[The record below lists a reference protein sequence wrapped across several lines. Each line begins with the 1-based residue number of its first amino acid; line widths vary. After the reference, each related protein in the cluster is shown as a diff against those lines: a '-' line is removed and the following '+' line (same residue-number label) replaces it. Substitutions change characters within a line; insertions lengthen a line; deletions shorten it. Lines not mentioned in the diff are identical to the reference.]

1 MRQPNRLFLIF
12 LALCASVSLAW
23 ADARSDARTHYIAG
37 QKAYA
42 SADYKVA
49 IKEFSAAQELAPA
62 DLNNY
67 NLALCYDKL
76 GDAENAIN
84 YYKQYLDKVPDA
96 PKRAE
101 IEASMARLDGALK
114 SSQAKKA
121 DEQKKLDE
129 QKKAQADADATK
141 KTQTDADAAKN
152 NVVAPPPGPAT
163 GPATAPDASAG
174 AGSTG
179 TPSTGL
185 TVSTGDAQLDRVQ
198 SINIDAIRDQR
209 MGGAGSGLPDN
220 RMGPNGPNG
229 AAGPNGPN
237 ANPNYGGPA
246 PNGMAGMGAN
256 GPNGTAGAPP
266 PGPNAPTD
274 KPVAAQETPVYKK
287 WWFWVVV
294 AVSAYVVYEIATQ
307 DSTSSQA
314 RETHMFDKNAGG
326 VGATPA
332 GGYTLLRF

>member
-1 MRQPNRLFLIF
+1 MRQPKHLLLIF
-12 LALCASVSLAW
+12 LALCASVTLAW

-76 GDAENAIN
+76 GDAENAIS

-96 PKRAE
+96 PKRSE
-101 IEASMARLDGALK
+101 IEASMARLDGAMK

-121 DEQKKLDE
+121 DEQKKLDD
-129 QKKAQADADATK
+129 QKKAQADADAAK
-141 KTQTDADAAKN
+141 KAQADADAAKKA
-152 NVVAPPPGPAT
+152 VVAPPVTGPAT
-163 GPATAPDASAG
+163 GPATAPDPSAG

-198 SINIDAIRDQR
+198 GINIDAIRDQR
-209 MGGAGSGLPDN
+209 MGGASSGLPDN

-229 AAGPNGPN
+229 ANPN

-246 PNGMAGMGAN
+246 PNGMAAMGGQN
-256 GPNGTAGAPP
+256 GASGAPP
-266 PGPNAPTD
+266 GPGAPTD
-274 KPVAAQETPVYKK
+274 KPVASTETPVYKK

-326 VGATPA
+326 VGAVPS
-332 GGYTLLRF
+332 GGYTLMRF

>member
-1 MRQPNRLFLIF
+1 MRHPTRLLLIF

-42 SADYKVA
+42 AADYKAA
-49 IKEFSAAQELAPA
+49 IKEFSAAQDLAPA

-76 GDAENAIN
+76 GDAENAIS

-101 IEASMARLDGALK
+101 IEASMARLDSALK

-129 QKKAQADADATK
+129 QKKAQADADAAK
-141 KTQTDADAAKN
+141 KAQADADAAKN
-152 NVVAPPPGPAT
+152 TVVAPPPPPTTGPT
-163 GPATAPDASAG
+163 GPATSPDAG

-220 RMGPNGPNG
+220 RMGPNGPN
-229 AAGPNGPN
+229 
-237 ANPNYGGPA
+237 ANSSYGGPA
-246 PNGMAGMGAN
+246 PNGMAAMGSGAN
-256 GPNGTAGAPP
+256 GAPP
-266 PGPNAPTD
+266 PGPGTPAD
-274 KPVAAQETPVYKK
+274 KPVASQETPVYKK

-314 RETHMFDKNAGG
+314 RETHMFDRNP
-326 VGATPA
+326 GAVPS

>member
-1 MRQPNRLFLIF
+1 MLIF

-23 ADARSDARTHYIAG
+23 ADARGDARAHYISG

-42 SADYKVA
+42 AADYKTA
-49 IKEFSAAQELAPA
+49 IKEFSSAQELAPA

-76 GDAENAIN
+76 GDGENAIS
-84 YYKQYLDKVPDA
+84 YYKQYLAKVPDA

-101 IEASMARLDGALK
+101 IEASMARLDGAVK

-121 DEQKKLDE
+121 TEQQAE
-129 QKKAQADADATK
+129 QQKIDDAAKAQAEAEAAKKAQADA
-141 KTQTDADAAKN
+141 AAN
-152 NVVAPPPGPAT
+152 HAVVAPLVT
-163 GPATAPDASAG
+163 GPATAPDATDAEMG

-198 SINIDAIRDQR
+198 GINIDAIRDQR
-209 MGGAGSGLPDN
+209 LGGSGSGLAD
-220 RMGPNGPNG
+220 PNH
-229 AAGPNGPN
+229 
-237 ANPNYGGPA
+237 GGPA
-246 PNGMAGMGAN
+246 PNGVAAMG
-256 GPNGTAGAPP
+256 GTNGAPP
-266 PGPNAPTD
+266 PGPGAAAD

-307 DSTSSQA
+307 DSTTSQA
-314 RETHMFDKNAGG
+314 RETHMFDKQAGMAA
-326 VGATPA
+326 VPS

>member
-1 MRQPNRLFLIF
+1 MRQPTRLLLIF
-12 LALCASVSLAW
+12 MALCASVSLAW
-23 ADARSDARTHYIAG
+23 ADARGDARTHYIAG

-42 SADYKVA
+42 ASDYKAA

-76 GDAENAIN
+76 GDGENAIS

-96 PKRAE
+96 PKRSE

-121 DEQKKLDE
+121 DEQKKIDDAKKT
-129 QKKAQADADATK
+129 QADADAAKKAQADAS
-141 KTQTDADAAKN
+141 AKN
-152 NVVAPPPGPAT
+152 AVVAPPVT
-163 GPATAPDASAG
+163 GPAAAPDPNGATATG

-185 TVSTGDAQLDRVQ
+185 TVSTGDAQLDHVQ
-198 SINIDAIRDQR
+198 GINIDAIRDQR
-209 MGGAGSGLPDN
+209 MGGSSSGLPDN
-220 RMGPNGPNG
+220 RMGPNGANQ
-229 AAGPNGPN
+229 NGPN
-237 ANPNYGGPA
+237 ANPNYGGPS
-246 PNGMAGMGAN
+246 PNGMAAMGGAN
-256 GPNGTAGAPP
+256 GAPP
-266 PGPNAPTD
+266 PGPGAPTD

-314 RETHMFDKNAGG
+314 RETHMFDRNAGM
-326 VGATPA
+326 TPA
-332 GGYTLLRF
+332 PSGGYTLMRF

>member
-1 MRQPNRLFLIF
+1 M
-12 LALCASVSLAW
+12 ALCASMTLAW

-42 SADYKVA
+42 AADYKVA

-76 GDAENAIN
+76 GDAENAIT

-96 PKRAE
+96 PKRSE
-101 IEASMARLDGALK
+101 IEASMARLDGAMK

-121 DEQKKLDE
+121 DEQKKLDD
-129 QKKAQADADATK
+129 QKKAQADADAAK
-141 KTQTDADAAKN
+141 KAQADADASKKA
-152 NVVAPPPGPAT
+152 VVAPPVTGPAIGPAT
-163 GPATAPDASAG
+163 GPDANVGPAAGAAAG

-198 SINIDAIRDQR
+198 GINIDAIRDQR
-209 MGGAGSGLPDN
+209 MGGASSGLPDN
-220 RMGPNGPNG
+220 RMGPNGANPNG
-229 AAGPNGPN
+229 PNANPN
-237 ANPNYGGPA
+237 ANPNYGGPP
-246 PNGMAGMGAN
+246 PNGMAAMGGQN
-256 GPNGTAGAPP
+256 GAGAPP
-266 PGPNAPTD
+266 PGPGAPTD

-314 RETHMFDKNAGG
+314 RETHMFDKNTGM
-326 VGATPA
+326 TPA
-332 GGYTLLRF
+332 PSGGYTLMRF

>member
-1 MRQPNRLFLIF
+1 M
-12 LALCASVSLAW
+12 ALCASVTLAW
-23 ADARSDARTHYIAG
+23 ADARGDARTHYIAG

-76 GDAENAIN
+76 GDAENAIT

-96 PKRAE
+96 PKRSE
-101 IEASMARLDGALK
+101 IEASMARLDGAMK

-121 DEQKKLDE
+121 DEQKKLDD
-129 QKKAQADADATK
+129 QKKVQADADAAKKAQADADAAK
-141 KTQTDADAAKN
+141 KA
-152 NVVAPPPGPAT
+152 VVAPPVT
-163 GPATAPDASAG
+163 GPATAPEGAGPAAGAAAS

-198 SINIDAIRDQR
+198 GINIDAIRDQR
-209 MGGAGSGLPDN
+209 MGGASSGLPDN
-220 RMGPNGPNG
+220 RMGPNGAAPN
-229 AAGPNGPN
+229 GPNGPN
-237 ANPNYGGPA
+237 ANPNYGGPP
-246 PNGMAGMGAN
+246 PNGMAAMGAN
-256 GPNGTAGAPP
+256 GANGAPP
-266 PGPNAPTD
+266 PGPGSPAD
-274 KPVAAQETPVYKK
+274 KPVASQETPVYKK

-314 RETHMFDKNAGG
+314 RETHMFDKNTGM
-326 VGATPA
+326 TPA
-332 GGYTLLRF
+332 PSGGYTLMRF

>member
-1 MRQPNRLFLIF
+1 MRQPVRLLLIF
-12 LALCASVSLAW
+12 MALCASVTLAW

-76 GDAENAIN
+76 GDAENAIT

-96 PKRAE
+96 PKRSE
-101 IEASMARLDGALK
+101 IEASMARLDGAMK

-121 DEQKKLDE
+121 DEQKKLDD
-129 QKKAQADADATK
+129 QKKAQADADAAK
-141 KTQTDADAAKN
+141 KAQADADASKKA
-152 NVVAPPPGPAT
+152 VVAPPVT
-163 GPATAPDASAG
+163 GPATAPDLNAGAAAGAAAG

-198 SINIDAIRDQR
+198 GINIDAIRDQR
-209 MGGAGSGLPDN
+209 MGGASSGLPDN
-220 RMGPNGPNG
+220 RMGPNGQN
-229 AAGPNGPN
+229 PNGPN
-237 ANPNYGGPA
+237 ANGPNGNPNYGGPA
-246 PNGMAGMGAN
+246 PNGMAAMGGQN
-256 GPNGTAGAPP
+256 GAPP
-266 PGPNAPTD
+266 GPGAPTD
-274 KPVAAQETPVYKK
+274 KPAPSTETPVYKK

-314 RETHMFDKNAGG
+314 RETHMFDKNAGM
-326 VGATPA
+326 TPA
-332 GGYTLLRF
+332 PSGGYTLMRF

>member
-1 MRQPNRLFLIF
+1 MRQPTRLLLIF

-23 ADARSDARTHYIAG
+23 ADARGDARTHYIAG

-42 SADYKVA
+42 ASDYKAA

-76 GDAENAIN
+76 GDGENAIT

-121 DEQKKLDE
+121 DEQKKLDDSKKT
-129 QKKAQADADATK
+129 QADADAAKKAQADA
-141 KTQTDADAAKN
+141 AASKN
-152 NVVAPPPGPAT
+152 AVVAPPVT
-163 GPATAPDASAG
+163 GPATAPDMTASG

-198 SINIDAIRDQR
+198 GINIDAIRDQR
-209 MGGAGSGLPDN
+209 IGGSASGLPDN
-220 RMGPNGPNG
+220 RMGPNGPNANPNA
-229 AAGPNGPN
+229 AAG
-237 ANPNYGGPA
+237 ANPNYGGPP
-246 PNGMAGMGAN
+246 PNGMSPMGSAN
-256 GPNGTAGAPP
+256 GAPP
-266 PGPNAPTD
+266 PGPGSSTD
-274 KPVAAQETPVYKK
+274 KPVASQETPVYKK

-314 RETHMFDKNAGG
+314 RETHMFDKQAGMT
-326 VGATPA
+326 AAPS
-332 GGYTLLRF
+332 GGYTLMRF